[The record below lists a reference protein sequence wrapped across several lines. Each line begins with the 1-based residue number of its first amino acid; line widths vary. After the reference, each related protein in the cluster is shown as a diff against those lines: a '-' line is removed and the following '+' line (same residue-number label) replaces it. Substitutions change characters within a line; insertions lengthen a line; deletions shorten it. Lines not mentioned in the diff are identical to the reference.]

1 MVSKKKVLNEIL
13 FYTFEKSV
21 LNEIWKML
29 MFFFVY
35 FNIDKYTRHKT
46 N

>member
-29 MFFFVY
+29 MFFFY